1 MDHNSDVDFERAD
14 ADPKLIVSIGVGI
27 AVFVALVPLSIPVFF
42 PQVHQRVEAKPPAI
56 SDAAPRL
63 AVHPRDDLA
72 RFKGAEEGVLHGYA
86 WIDRDSGIIRIP
98 INHAMEILAKRGPQ
112 WPAPTQ

>member
-1 MDHNSDVDFERAD
+1 MDHNPDVDFERAD
-14 ADPKLIVSIGVGI
+14 ADPKLIMSIGGGI

-42 PQVHQRVEAKPPAI
+42 PQARQLVEAKPPAI

-72 RFKGAEEGVLHGYA
+72 RFRGAEEDVLHGYA
-86 WIDRDSGIIRIP
+86 WIDRDHGVVRIP
-98 INHAMEILAKRGPQ
+98 IERAMEILAKQGPQ
-112 WPAPTQ
+112 WPKPAR